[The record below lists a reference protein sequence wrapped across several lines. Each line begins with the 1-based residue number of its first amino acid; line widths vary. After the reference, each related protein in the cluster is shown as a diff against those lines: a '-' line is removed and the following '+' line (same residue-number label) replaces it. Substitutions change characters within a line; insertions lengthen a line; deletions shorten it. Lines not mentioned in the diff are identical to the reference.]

1 MVLFTLET
9 TVCVHICLCAR
20 VGVCVRGPCPE
31 LQNSLFPFSKARA
44 ATACMCLCQHDGGEG
59 CYSDLMNPSAFK
71 GHSSSCTQAGANE
84 QRPGSA
90 SSGLGGGS
98 GYVFFPK
105 HTSKG
110 HAWISIEFT
119 SFFFLPPSLKY
130 RLFFKERVEVE
141 KVYSHTL
148 NPPALRSALYPL
160 SVATLCFSVRIENSR
175 GGFGTKGRGLQYSL
189 CSRRVAAAD
198 VLTSE

>member
-1 MVLFTLET
+1 MLLKPNES
-9 TVCVHICLCAR
+9 ICIQGAFLLLYA
-20 VGVCVRGPCPE
+20 GG
-31 LQNSLFPFSKARA
+31 SKRA
-44 ATACMCLCQHDGGEG
+44 ATWERVQRSGG
-59 CYSDLMNPSAFK
+59 
-71 GHSSSCTQAGANE
+71 
-84 QRPGSA
+84 
-90 SSGLGGGS
+90 GGGS

>member
-1 MVLFTLET
+1 MLLRPNES
-9 TVCVHICLCAR
+9 ICIQGAFLLLYA
-20 VGVCVRGPCPE
+20 GG
-31 LQNSLFPFSKARA
+31 SKRA
-44 ATACMCLCQHDGGEG
+44 ATWE
-59 CYSDLMNPSAFK
+59 
-71 GHSSSCTQAGANE
+71 
-84 QRPGSA
+84 
-90 SSGLGGGS
+90 

>member
-9 TVCVHICLCAR
+9 TVCVHICLCAH

-71 GHSSSCTQAGANE
+71 GHSSSCTQTGANE

-90 SSGLGGGS
+90 SSGRGGAQATYFFQSTPAKDERGLVLNS
-98 GYVFFPK
+98 PHFFP
-105 HTSKG
+105 
-110 HAWISIEFT
+110 
-119 SFFFLPPSLKY
+119 PPALKY
-130 RLFFKERVEVE
+130 RLFFKERFKVE
-141 KVYSHTL
+141 KAYSHTL
-148 NPPALRSALYPL
+148 NPPALCSVLYPL
-160 SVATLCFSVRIENSR
+160 QCRHFLFFSGDWE
-175 GGFGTKGRGLQYSL
+175 
-189 CSRRVAAAD
+189 
-198 VLTSE
+198 